1 MIEVEGV
8 VLDIRFRNEE
18 NYYTVFILD
27 TEDGEITVVGK
38 ILGISVGDTMVISGN
53 LVYHEQYGEQI
64 SLISYKRMMPT
75 TIVQIEKYLASGI
88 IPFIGEKTAKK
99 IVKLYGEDSLNIITE
114 DPNSLR
120 AIKGLGKKRIKK
132 ISEALQREKESR
144 QVLIYLQS
152 LGIGNKTAM
161 LIYKTYK
168 DRTID
173 VINENPYVLIEDIKG
188 IGFNIADDIALRNN
202 VEKTDLFR
210 ISAGISYY
218 LDMQASVN
226 GNCFIDRNRLIN
238 EVSKLLKIDTT
249 YIESGLKHA
258 QITGKIKETLINTIP
273 VVFSRKLYDKEQNVV
288 SNIIRLMLVE
298 EERDDFIIN
307 QIEEKDDFR
316 YSDTQKEAILQAI
329 YKKMLIITGGPGT
342 GKTTIIK
349 GIINLLEKL
358 DMTFTLCA
366 PTGRAA
372 KRMEESTGE
381 LASTIHRLL
390 GFKSLESE
398 DNLLEYHRDNPL
410 PYDVII
416 VDEVSMIDIFLMS
429 DLLDAIDDHTRLIL
443 VGDVD
448 QLPSVGPGNVL
459 KDLIDSSIITTI
471 RLDTI
476 FRQGESSNIVKNA
489 HLINKGK
496 YPVLNEMGKDFFFI
510 RCQNEKDTL
519 DTIVDLVSNRLPN
532 HYNIDPL
539 QDIQVLSAMKKGIC
553 GVENINQRL
562 QEKLNPAD
570 FNKEEIELGK
580 HVFREGDRVMQI
592 KNNYDL
598 EMEDEY
604 KNKQKGVYNGDMGI
618 IRNSFSKDAALEVII
633 DDKKVVYDYKDLN
646 ELKLS
651 YAITIH
657 KSQGSEFPIVV
668 IPMVSGPYMLLSRN
682 ILYTAITRARK
693 IVVLVGSENI
703 MQTMIKNNFR
713 QNRNSSLS
721 YFLRNKYGFLNDEI

>member
-258 QITGKIKETLINTIP
+258 QITGKIKETFINTIP